1 MKIKLITV
9 MKAKQFNLSNGAYAN
24 TLGITKEQL
33 DGWYSG
39 KITPTAHSA
48 FKICKALNLTDR
60 QTTTIMNQLDTVRA
74 RKRRAKRKNNASP
87 KQRDKYKALAENFV
101 RAGRKRGL
109 TINELVEQ
117 TNIGSRVSLNR
128 YRSGER
134 VPKARERG
142 IMERFIKNTTPDL
155 IEIEVPKE
163 TPTDYSIIAE
173 YVWQISKYR
182 GHSLEELY
190 EELGV
195 GSNSTM
201 RAWRLGIS
209 IPRFDGHTN
218 LIEYV
223 DAYNELI
230 PVEKRI
236 DPYDLIPPRPKLKRI
251 RLKDYGPLHKIERLY
266 GSVGNIPDKHPLL
279 TELQKEWGII

>member
-1 MKIKLITV
+1 MKIELITV
-9 MKAKQFNLSNGAYAN
+9 MKAKQHNLNNGTYAK
-24 TLGITKEQL
+24 TLGITKDQL
-33 DGWYSG
+33 EDWYSG
-39 KITPTAHSA
+39 KVTPTARTA
-48 FKICKALNLTDR
+48 FKICKELELTDN
-60 QTTTIMNQLDTVRA
+60 QTAKVMNQLDTVRA
-74 RKRRAKRKNNASP
+74 RKRRAKRKINASP
-87 KQRDKYKALAENFV
+87 KQREEYKELAENFV

-109 TINELVEQ
+109 TINELVNQ

-128 YRSGER
+128 YRNGER

-155 IEIEVPKE
+155 IEIEIPKE
-163 TPTDYSIIAE
+163 PPTDYSILAD
-173 YVWQISKYR
+173 YVWQIRRYR

-209 IPRFDGHTN
+209 TPRFDGLTN

-236 DPYDLIPPRPKLKRI
+236 DPYDLIPPRPKPKRI
-251 RLKDYGPLHKIERLY
+251 RIEDYGTLHEIERLY

-279 TELQKEWGII
+279 TKLQKEWGII

>member
-9 MKAKQFNLSNGAYAN
+9 MKEKQFNLSNGAYAN
-24 TLGITKEQL
+24 TLGITKGQL

-39 KITPTAHSA
+39 NVIPTAHTA

-87 KQRDKYKALAENFV
+87 KQREEYKALAENFV
-101 RAGRKRGL
+101 RAGRVRGL
-109 TINELVEQ
+109 TLVELIAE
-117 TNIGSRVSLNR
+117 TNVGSRVTLNR

-134 VPKARERG
+134 VPKARERA
-142 IMERFIKNTTPDL
+142 IMERFIKATTPDL

-163 TPTDYSIIAE
+163 TPTDYSVLAE
-173 YVWQISKYR
+173 YVWQISRYR

-190 EELGV
+190 EELGI
-195 GSNSTM
+195 GSNSTF
-201 RAWRLGIS
+201 RAWRNGTS
-209 IPRFDGHTN
+209 MPRFDAHVN

-223 DAYNELI
+223 DTFNETL